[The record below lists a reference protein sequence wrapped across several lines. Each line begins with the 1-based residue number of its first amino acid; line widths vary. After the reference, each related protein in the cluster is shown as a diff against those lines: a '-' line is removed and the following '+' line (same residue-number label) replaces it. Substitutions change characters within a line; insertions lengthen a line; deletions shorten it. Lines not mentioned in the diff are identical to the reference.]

1 MTSCRSRFW
10 LLANLLLVAFIAT
23 SESADY
29 RLNLNVLPSLYNLT
43 IGIRGDADN
52 PGAIFDGEV
61 KITLQTNHADVYRII
76 LHANSIEI
84 EDSWLYNAAGDL
96 VEHIVAARLI
106 YEQETSKLT
115 VPLAK
120 ALAISQ
126 IYILHFKYTGKVS
139 TDTAGLFAVSYV
151 EEQTGKTKWVL
162 LTEMQ
167 NINARRVFPC
177 FDEPAIKAKFEVHIG
192 RPSGFNAISNTKLV
206 ETTNEGNNRFTD
218 HFDVTPIMSTYL
230 LAFVISEYRARG
242 NTSELAI
249 YTRPEFY
256 NHTEFSYSVAQRALP
271 ACENEFQT
279 SYKALGNELLQYA
292 TTPRFPHNS
301 MENWGLVIFKERVVL
316 EQKGY
321 TDGWAQKEFT
331 IRNIVHENSHMWFG
345 NSVTFKWWSY
355 VWMQEG
361 FARFYE
367 FLIGHK
373 LYPEHQLDQQ
383 FVVRKVQHVLSTD
396 ALNITQPMT
405 SPESSIQTPADIDYK
420 FGSISF
426 AKAACI
432 IRMWRN
438 LMGEANFDMAIRSYL
453 KHNHLGNVEPND
465 LFVYL
470 KEYWPRNHIV
480 NLDKFFSDFTEQPG
494 YPVIMVNI
502 SQENRLIG
510 LYQKRFL
517 SNPGDGSDP
526 SLRYTIPITFATNL
540 DPNFKN
546 LTPHMYFDKI
556 VDVALIHAKE
566 PIDWIILNIQ
576 QSNYYRVF
584 YDTPILRKI
593 QEALSKDGHGS
604 IAVENRAQLVND
616 LFNFAYVGMIDYAEV
631 FQFLEYLSKEVEYIP
646 WFAAYE
652 SLQDVTR
659 RLTPPQLNHFEK
671 YLRDITAAVYSKLG
685 VLWRSEDTVLDVY
698 NRDMQVAWLCRFKN
712 FDCNKKVT
720 HHFEESLNA
729 NSEKP
734 SPDYRETFYCAAAR
748 SAGYDEIVFEIY
760 LSETNSNERDLLW
773 RSASCTRNYRRHYQN
788 AILNN
793 STTVFQKTAGLAQMY
808 QQNPDLITDIYLMLT
823 EEIELLAEALGSW
836 SKTADVLS
844 NMADYF
850 TTREQETLFS
860 DFINKNYQLFGDSA
874 ETLWTALRTVNNNVQ
889 WAEQRLGKL
898 VSFLESRN
906 GAAAVGL
913 TLATTLLMLM
923 SSVVSFLL
931 KL

>member
-1 MTSCRSRFW
+1 MSSCGSKIW
-10 LLANLLLVAFIAT
+10 LLANLLLIAFIAA
-23 SESADY
+23 SESVDY

-61 KITLQTNHADVYRII
+61 KITLQTKHIDVYRIT
-76 LHANSIEI
+76 LHTDSIEI
-84 EDSWLYNAAGDL
+84 EDCWLYNATGDL

-106 YEQETSKLT
+106 YEQETNKLT

-120 ALAISQ
+120 AMTINQ
-126 IYILHFKYTGKVS
+126 NYILHFKYTGKVR

-151 EEQTGKTKWVL
+151 EEQTKKTKWVL

-192 RPSGFNAISNTKLV
+192 RPSGFNAISNTKLIR
-206 ETTNEGNNRFTD
+206 TTNEGNNRFMD
-218 HFDVTPIMSTYL
+218 HFDMTPIMSTYL
-230 LAFVISEYRARG
+230 LAFVISGYRARG
-242 NTSELAI
+242 NTSEMAI

-256 NHTEFSYSVAQRALP
+256 QYTEFSYSVAQRALP
-271 ACENEFQT
+271 AFENIFQT
-279 SYKALGNELLQYA
+279 SYKELGNELFQYA

-301 MENWGLVIFKERVVL
+301 MENWGLVIFKDKVVL
-316 EQKGY
+316 EEKGY
-321 TDGWAQKEFT
+321 TDGWSQKEFT

-367 FLIGHK
+367 FFMGHK

-383 FVVRKVQHVLSTD
+383 LVIRKVQHVFSTD

-405 SPESSIQTPADIDYK
+405 SPENSIQSPADIDYK
-420 FGSISF
+420 FGRVSF
-426 AKAACI
+426 AKAACV

-438 LMGEANFDMAIRSYL
+438 AMGGDNFDKAIRSYL
-453 KHNHLGNVEPND
+453 KKHHLGNVEPKD
-465 LFVYL
+465 LFAQL
-470 KEYWPRNHIV
+470 KDHWPAKQNV
-480 NLDKFFSDFTEQPG
+480 NLDQFFSDFTEQPG
-494 YPVIMVNI
+494 YPMITVNI
-502 SQENRLIG
+502 SQENHLIG
-510 LYQKRFL
+510 LRQKRFL

-540 DPNFKN
+540 EPNFQN
-546 LTPHMYFDKI
+546 LTPHMYFDKV
-556 VDVALIHAKE
+556 VDVALIYSKE
-566 PIDWIILNIQ
+566 PIDWIILNKQ

-593 QEALSKDGHGS
+593 QEALSKDGHSS

-616 LFNFAYVGMIDYAEV
+616 LFNFASVGMIDYAEV

-646 WFAAYE
+646 WFAAYDG
-652 SLQDVTR
+652 LQDVVR
-659 RLTPPQLNHFEK
+659 RLTPQQLTHFEK

-685 VLWRSEDTVLDVY
+685 VFWSSEDNVLDVY
-698 NRDMQVAWLCRFKN
+698 NRDMQVAWLCKFKN
-712 FDCNKKVT
+712 SDCNRQVT
-720 HHFEESLNA
+720 FNFEGNLN
-729 NSEKP
+729 KP

-748 SAGYDEIVFEIY
+748 SAGYDRLLDLY
-760 LSETNSNERDLLW
+760 QMETNFNERDLLW
-773 RSASCTRNYRRHYQN
+773 KSVSCTRDYRRHYQN
-788 AILNN
+788 EILNS
-793 STTVFQKTAGLAQMY
+793 STSVFQKTVGLAQMY
-808 QQNPDLITDIYLMLT
+808 QQNPDLITSIYLMIT
-823 EEIELLAEALGSW
+823 EDIELLADALGSW

-850 TTREQETLFS
+850 TTREQEKLFS
-860 DFINKNYQLFGDSA
+860 DFIDKDSKLFGDSA
-874 ETLWTALRTVNNNVQ
+874 VTLKTALSTVNKNVQ

-898 VSFLESRN
+898 VNFLISRN

-913 TLATTLLMLM
+913 TMATTLLMMM
-923 SSVVSFLL
+923 STVLSFLL